1 MKRKRT
7 IPLIVSLLIMTGCEH
22 MTNFETLKVESCY
35 PSNHQYGVSTGES
48 VVIGFNN
55 DVKKSDIEKQFALSG
70 DSGTVEGTVTWNSGK
85 KFTYTPRY
93 GLDVGSRYIIEIP
106 RTVEDRHG
114 NKMEMDFL
122 SEFYVGDDLQ
132 KPSVVSSVPV
142 YTPGGTADVP
152 VDQNIVINFSEAM
165 NHIKTESAF
174 SISPGVSG
182 HLTWNAES
190 TQMIYMFSTDL
201 ALGVQY
207 TVTVSTNAE
216 DVSGNT
222 LGSTYRVIFITGSD
236 FISPTITGVNISGAP
251 VPPYWDPD
259 TTTIDISKFAD
270 IAVYFSEAMNINTTE
285 SAFSI
290 TPSISGT
297 LTWNAGRDVM
307 TFSPESPMG
316 TEILYTL
323 RIATTAKDAKG
334 LTLQDEYIVR
344 FKTSANDS
352 KYIQVGEVEGS
363 NDDAVYALLFTTTP
377 PWPVSIEMGPAG
389 EDDYYFQ
396 IAFVNENGPVVMD
409 TFSIYDNITIEGFDP
424 SFTPSI
430 SDITW
435 LSGNT
440 ILRVA
445 LDGLSNELDAG
456 VTPVLFRLTIN
467 GGEYGV
473 KDEKGNP
480 MQDTFSFEF
489 RE

>member
-7 IPLIVSLLIMTGCEH
+7 VPIILSLLIAAGCEH
-22 MTNFETLKVESCY
+22 LTNFETLKVESCY

-48 VVIGFNN
+48 VVVEFNN
-55 DVKKSDIEKQFALSG
+55 NVKKSDIEKQFTLSG

-93 GLDVGSRYIIEIP
+93 GLDIGSRYIIEIP
-106 RTVEDRHG
+106 RTIEDRHG

-142 YTPGGTADVP
+142 YTPGGTTGVP

-182 HLTWNAES
+182 YFTWNAGS
-190 TQMIYMFSTDL
+190 TQMTYVLSTDL

-207 TVTVSTNAE
+207 TVTVSTGAE
-216 DVSGNT
+216 DASGNT
-222 LGSTYRVIFITGSD
+222 LGSTCRVIFITGSD
-236 FISPTITGVNISGAP
+236 FIYPTITGVNVSGAP
-251 VPPYWDPD
+251 VPPYWDPEI
-259 TTTIDISKFAD
+259 TNIDISKFAD
-270 IAVYFSEAMNINTTE
+270 IAVYFSEAMNINATE

-290 TPSISGT
+290 TPSIGGT

-316 TEILYTL
+316 TETLHTL
-323 RIATTAKDAKG
+323 RIATTAEDANG
-334 LTLQDEYIVR
+334 LTLQDAYVVR

-352 KYIQVGEVEGS
+352 KYIQVGDVQGS
-363 NDDAVYALLFTTTP
+363 SDDSVYALLFTTTP
-377 PWPVSIEMGPAG
+377 PWPVSIEMGPVG
-389 EDDYYFQ
+389 EHAYYFQ
-396 IAFVNENGPVVMD
+396 IAFINENGPVAMD

-424 SFTPSI
+424 SFNPSI
-430 SDITW
+430 TDITW
-435 LSGNT
+435 LAGNS

-445 LDGLSNELDAG
+445 LDGLSNDLDAG
-456 VTPVLFRLTIN
+456 VRALFRLIIN

-473 KDEKGNP
+473 RDEKGNP
-480 MQDTFSFEF
+480 MREMFSFEL